1 MKKIFFL
8 SVALVT
14 ATVFIGCN
22 NDDDPVIFTNNLTI
36 SLSGLES
43 LGDDFIYE
51 GWLITA
57 DGPVTAGTFAITA
70 DGNLLQNGIQLS
82 SSIVESATSYVVTI
96 EPYPDTD
103 PAPSNTHILA
113 GDFDGNTAALTVS
126 HPSALNIDLTTATGS
141 YILAT
146 PTDGPDTNENSGVWW
161 LDPSGAEPVETL
173 VLEELPEGWK
183 YEGWAV
189 IDGKTISTGTF
200 TQINTADDSAV
211 YSETIAPGPPFPGED
226 FLKDAPEDVTFPTDL
241 AGAVVVISVEPYP
254 DNSAAPFVLKPLLG
268 NVPEDAGDHMLYDMF
283 NNAAATN
290 PIGTVIR

>member
-8 SVALVT
+8 SVALVS
-14 ATVFIGCN
+14 ATFFIGCN

-57 DGPVTAGTFAITA
+57 DGPVTAGTFSITA
-70 DGNLLQNGIQLS
+70 DGNLLQNEIQLS

-200 TQINTADDSAV
+200 TQINAADDSAI

-226 FLKDAPEDVTFPTDL
+226 FLKDAPEGVTFPTDL